1 MPASGFPV
9 AVLTV
14 NLVGGFVLGWLLARR
29 ERTVT
34 TGSSTTFW
42 AIGVLGSFT
51 TFSAF
56 SVDTIELLDAGR
68 GAIAALYVAASVVGG
83 LLLAHMG
90 QRLGAAS

>member
-29 ERTVT
+29 ERAVVP
-34 TGSSTTFW
+34 GSSTTFW
-42 AIGVLGSFT
+42 SIGVLGSFT
-51 TFSAF
+51 TFSAL
-56 SVDTIELLDAGR
+56 SVDTVELLHAGR
-68 GAIAALYVAASVVGG
+68 GATAALYVAASVVGG